1 VVLPPLGDLVA
12 DQIHLTYGDTVALA
26 GASATVA
33 PGEIVAIVGPS
44 GSGKS
49 SLLYCIAGLISPDQ
63 GKVTFNGIDLLALTD
78 DERSDL
84 RRSHFG
90 FVFQFADL
98 VPELTLR
105 ENVALTLEIN
115 GVPRR
120 ERRAKVHELIERLG
134 LSAHADRRPARVS
147 GGQAQRAAVA
157 RAVAHRPAV
166 VFADEPTGA
175 LDSRN
180 GAIVLDLLVRLARD
194 DGSAVVLVTHD
205 ERVAARAD
213 RVVRMNDGRCVGPV

>member
-1 VVLPPLGDLVA
+1 
-12 DQIHLTYGDTVALA
+12 
-26 GASATVA
+26 
-33 PGEIVAIVGPS
+33 
-44 GSGKS
+44 
-49 SLLYCIAGLISPDQ
+49 
-63 GKVTFNGIDLLALTD
+63 
-78 DERSDL
+78 
-84 RRSHFG
+84 
-90 FVFQFADL
+90 
-98 VPELTLR
+98 LTLR

>member
-1 VVLPPLGDLVA
+1 
-12 DQIHLTYGDTVALA
+12 VALA
-26 GASATVA
+26 GASATIA
-33 PGEIVAIVGPS
+33 PGEIVALVGPS

-49 SLLYCIAGLISPDQ
+49 SLLYCLAGLIPPDQ
-63 GKVTFNGIDLLALTD
+63 GKVTFNGVDLVALSD

-84 RRSHFG
+84 RREHFG
-90 FVFQFADL
+90 FVFQFGEL

-105 ENVALTLEIN
+105 ENIALTLELN

-120 ERRAKVHELIERLG
+120 ERRATVRDLIDRLD
-134 LSAHADRRPARVS
+134 LSAHADRRPVRVS
-147 GGQAQRAAVA
+147 GGQAQRAALA

-213 RVVRMNDGRCVGPV
+213 RVIRMNDGRCVGPV